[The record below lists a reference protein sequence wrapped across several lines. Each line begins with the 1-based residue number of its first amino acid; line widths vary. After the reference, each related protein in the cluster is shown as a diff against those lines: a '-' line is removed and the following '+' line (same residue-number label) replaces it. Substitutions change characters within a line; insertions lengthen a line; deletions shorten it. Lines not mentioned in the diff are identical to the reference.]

1 MPSKNTIPFDLSGFE
16 VDRVDSYDD
25 LLVIQAHS
33 TASEAFCPDCN
44 QSSSR
49 VHSYYTREP
58 RDLPSSGRKV
68 RLVLS
73 VRRFRCPNVGCKRQ
87 TFAER
92 ISQVTPVHG
101 QRTIR
106 LTLTLQAIA
115 LEMSAETGKRV
126 THALKMTVSGD
137 TLLRILRRSIIDP
150 LPTPRVLGVDDWAM
164 KKGHRYGTILVD
176 LEHHQVVD
184 VLPDREADTLTT
196 WLQVHPGIEII
207 CRDRASDYAKAATAG
222 APQAI
227 QIADRWH
234 LLKNL
239 GEALQRMLS
248 SQTKVLRLAA
258 KQVEGTSGA
267 PTIMTLPSAEP
278 DPLPAL
284 AEPVRSESV
293 ARRQLLFDEVKQL
306 AVQGYSKRAIAQQLH
321 IHRATVDHYL
331 RVEQLPH
338 RQPPRQVSKAA
349 PCQAYVLKRI
359 EEDGCSIHRV
369 WQELQ
374 SQGFSG
380 SYASVT
386 RLVQRFRPG
395 DARRF
400 RRTQIAP
407 PRPLS
412 PRQAMWLLV
421 RNPEQLTPDQVRYR
435 EILCGLSPDI
445 AVAYDLAQR
454 FVAIFKQHQVEEL
467 DNWLQDA
474 QHATVP
480 ALRHFAL
487 SLCRDYAAV
496 RASLTFDWSSG
507 QVEGQVNRLK
517 VIKRIMYGRA
527 NLDLLRLRVLQPP

>member
-1 MPSKNTIPFDLSGFE
+1 MPSKNTIPFDLPGFE
-16 VDRVDSYDD
+16 VDRVDSLDD
-25 LLVIQAHS
+25 LLVIRAHS
-33 TASEAFCPDCN
+33 TALEAMCPNCH

-73 VRRFRCPNVGCKRQ
+73 VRRFRCPNVHCKRK

-92 ISQVTPVHG
+92 IPQVAPVHG

-115 LEMSAETGKRV
+115 LEVSAEAGRRV
-126 THALKMTVSGD
+126 TQVLNMTVSGD
-137 TLLRILRRSIIDP
+137 TLLRILRRTTLGP
-150 LPTPRVLGVDDWAM
+150 FPTPRVLGVDDWAM

-176 LEHHQVVD
+176 LEEHQVVD
-184 VLPDREADTLTT
+184 LLPDREADTLTA
-196 WLQVHPGIEII
+196 WLRDHPGIEII

-239 GEALQRMLS
+239 GEALQRMLTG
-248 SQTKVLRLAA
+248 QTKVLRLAA
-258 KQVEGTSGA
+258 KQAEET
-267 PTIMTLPSAEP
+267 AEP
-278 DPLPAL
+278 PMTMIQPADPLPL
-284 AEPVRSESV
+284 LEPVEPPQLSDFA
-293 ARRQLLFDEVKQL
+293 ARRQLLFIETKQL
-306 AVQGYSKRAIAQQLH
+306 AAQGYSKRAIAQQLH

-338 RQPPRQVSKAA
+338 RRPPRQVSKAA
-349 PCQAYVLKRI
+349 PYQAFVLKRL
-359 EEDGCSIHRV
+359 EEDGCSIHQV

-380 SYASVT
+380 SYASVR

-395 DARRF
+395 DARRL
-400 RRTQIAP
+400 RRTPLAP

-421 RNPEQLTPDQVRYR
+421 RNPGQLTPDQARYR

-454 FVAIFKQHQVEEL
+454 FVAMFKQHQVEEL
-467 DNWLQDA
+467 DTWLQDA

-480 ALRHFAL
+480 ALRHFAR
-487 SLCRDYAAV
+487 SLGRDYAAV

-517 VIKRIMYGRA
+517 VIKRIIYGRA
-527 NLDLLRLRVLQPP
+527 NFDLLRLRVLQPP